1 MKNTKLTRIK
11 STLKSILAQFE
22 SERITSDKGVI
33 DVQKAGEEIAVGDTV
48 MAVDEEGV
56 ESQVES
62 GDYTLT
68 NGTILRITDGKIT
81 EIIEPEEEK
90 VEEKEPVANEEF
102 AKVCAEKFESY
113 EERERKLYEAVKGQ
127 KGIEGWLMEA
137 GDDYVVI
144 AIWNGDSE
152 RAYRYPYTVAEDGAI
167 VVGDG
172 EEVKRET
179 EFVPVEEEEK
189 VEEIETVEETKIE
202 ETGTEEV
209 FEEVE
214 NPTNEG
220 EESDTEGIV
229 ELRKEVNELYEMVR
243 KLEIWNNSLEAE
255 IEKLKSEPAAEPA
268 TEEFAKVNK
277 VGKMVGRTGN
287 EKLDNLARFCK

>member
-1 MKNTKLTRIK
+1 MHNSKLFRLKENLKN
-11 STLKSILAQFE
+11 ILSQFA
-22 SERITSDKGVI
+22 SERITSDKGVL

-56 ESQVES
+56 ESQVEN

-68 NGTILRITDGKIT
+68 DGTILRIADGKIA
-81 EIIEPEEEK
+81 EIVEPEKEEAE
-90 VEEKEPVANEEF
+90 VEEEAPAANEEF
-102 AKVCAEKFESY
+102 SKVCAEKFESY
-113 EERERKLYEAVKGQ
+113 EERERKIYEAIRDQ
-127 KGIEGWLMEA
+127 KGVEGWLVEA
-137 GDDYVVI
+137 GDDYAVI
-144 AIWNGDSE
+144 CIWNGDSE
-152 RAYRYPYTVAEDGAI
+152 KNYRYPYTVAEDGAI

-172 EEVKRET
+172 EEVKLEA
-179 EFVPVEEEEK
+179 EFVPVEEAP
-189 VEEIETVEETKIE
+189 VEEPAVETPAEEPE
-202 ETGTEEV
+202 EEA

-243 KLEIWNNSLEAE
+243 NLQAE
-255 IEKLKSEPAAEPA
+255 VEKLKNEPAAEPA

-277 VGKMVGRTGN
+277 LGRTGD
-287 EKLDNLARFCK
+287 EKLDRLAKLMGR